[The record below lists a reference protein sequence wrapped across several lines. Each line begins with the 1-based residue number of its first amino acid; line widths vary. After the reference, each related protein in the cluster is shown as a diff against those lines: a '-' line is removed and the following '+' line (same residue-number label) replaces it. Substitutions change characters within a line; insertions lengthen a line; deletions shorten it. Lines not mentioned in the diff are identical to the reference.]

1 MSGGSEFMEENAA
14 KAAKE
19 LTLDEVMTGWSLKAQ
34 RCFESLRA
42 ATRIGGTRWSGFVS
56 PFGREPVAM
65 LQLGTRAVC
74 QVHAR
79 GNQVV
84 VRMIRG
90 ESFMSALRRD
100 KSILPAVK
108 RTLAMPGK
116 IKIMAELPV
125 ATDEDARVA
134 STILAIKAACLAE
147 MPGAVPAVPVVPKLP
162 RRSAQVRRPSL

>member
-1 MSGGSEFMEENAA
+1 MDFMENAA
-14 KAAKE
+14 RAAKE

-42 ATRIGGTRWSGFVS
+42 ATRIGGTRWSGYIS

-65 LQLGTRAVC
+65 LQLGHRPVC

-79 GNQVV
+79 DNQVV

-90 ESFMSALRRD
+90 ETFMGALRRD
-100 KSILPAVK
+100 KSIPPAVK

-125 ATDEDARVA
+125 AHDEDARMA
-134 STILAIKAACLAE
+134 STILAIKAACLAQ
-147 MPGAVPAVPVVPKLP
+147 MDGAGPVDPKLP
-162 RRSAQVRRPSL
+162 RRSTPVRRPTL